1 MCINTN
7 ACTRVHC
14 RSKRHLTVKRGK
26 EKERHNW
33 QMSPLHTCCHNHCY
47 HRKGH
52 APAVAVALALGG
64 TSSNQKPTKF
74 DLISLPFSEP
84 HSKQIQAVQLDFSL
98 QGLFL
103 FLQLRGFSSNFS
115 HHCLFAL
122 CIRCSHLCL
131 IEM

>member
-47 HRKGH
+47 HPKGH

-74 DLISLPFSEP
+74 DLISLPFLSLTVNRSRQCSLISHFRDCFFFYSSE
-84 HSKQIQAVQLDFSL
+84 
-98 QGLFL
+98 GFL
-103 FLQLRGFSSNFS
+103 ATSATIA
-115 HHCLFAL
+115 CLLYVLGARI
-122 CIRCSHLCL
+122 CA
-131 IEM
+131 